1 MNKLIQLFNEIHL
14 LIEKHEQIRKEK
26 GDNYNLF
33 QVINMTSDETRIHSA
48 IIADLLNPE
57 GLHQMGD
64 IFLKLFINKLK
75 QQFKLDKDF
84 DLSNPNVEC
93 EKYIGNISEKKDAGG
108 RIDIYISDKSHYIA
122 IENKIYATDQ
132 ENQLLRYHNHLE
144 SITGVNKLLLYLS
157 LYGEVNDIE
166 KTTGNNQIKE
176 GKDFFTISYSEFILN
191 WLEECRSKAIDKPL
205 IREGVTHY
213 RNLIKILTH
222 QMENEKNELIELIKE
237 NPKYICYLPKYK
249 DAIKEVEIGLFTDFW
264 TKLEKAIENK
274 YHVIKESF
282 DGYKY
287 ALDKNYVR
295 KYHESCSCK
304 YQSIEF
310 EFNKIGDYRLM
321 YSVQVDWRTY
331 CGVLIRDSNNR
342 IIPIKEAQVIDNQE
356 FKDIITRIKELIN
369 NSPDIYHSSS
379 NWLFWKYTNPTIN
392 FRDLNDR
399 NSACRLSKM
408 DETIESIAKDIIND
422 IDMIFDDKSNN
433 CE

>member
-166 KTTGNNQIKE
+166 KTTGNNHNSSLK
-176 GKDFFTISYSEFILN
+176 
-191 WLEECRSKAIDKPL
+191 
-205 IREGVTHY
+205 IR
-213 RNLIKILTH
+213 
-222 QMENEKNELIELIKE
+222 Q
-237 NPKYICYLPKYK
+237 
-249 DAIKEVEIGLFTDFW
+249 A
-264 TKLEKAIENK
+264 
-274 YHVIKESF
+274 
-282 DGYKY
+282 
-287 ALDKNYVR
+287 
-295 KYHESCSCK
+295 
-304 YQSIEF
+304 
-310 EFNKIGDYRLM
+310 
-321 YSVQVDWRTY
+321 
-331 CGVLIRDSNNR
+331 
-342 IIPIKEAQVIDNQE
+342 
-356 FKDIITRIKELIN
+356 
-369 NSPDIYHSSS
+369 
-379 NWLFWKYTNPTIN
+379 
-392 FRDLNDR
+392 
-399 NSACRLSKM
+399 
-408 DETIESIAKDIIND
+408 
-422 IDMIFDDKSNN
+422 
-433 CE
+433 